1 MPKYKRKSIAIKAT
15 SPGAI
20 IGAAFGG
27 AQTFFG
33 KKIPVRQINDENQQ
47 TSSRDLNTKS
57 VVYNEINDD
66 LQRVVQTMQQQE
78 ASGIKEGVY
87 NHLHSADQKD
97 RSDYY
102 DHAGP
107 SFINIEE
114 GYGVLSLDSKSNG
127 NYIELSLVYGVT
139 VLQLLFRIRKELNQS
154 LMFESLTSNVIYV
167 TLVPCW
173 YNWRVTFK
181 IQIAS
186 LKGRGHDFDQ
196 NKNDYS
202 NTFAKHR
209 GRLDVLPSDSR
220 RNDLATPNRKKPKT
234 SEYVQS
240 SDHGFPLLSSSRT
253 RSPTR
258 ATYPTTTCSCPSPI
272 PCPSPTVCP
281 VTKCP
286 TVTRYPV
293 ITPCPSPKP
302 CPAVTANPSTSVCRC
317 PAFPLADCSKCTTLT
332 TQTVTCPECS
342 GIKAQNVILSS
353 EDPGLTSSKI

>member
-27 AQTFFG
+27 AVCGLTVTVVVFMCMGRKSSVFKKTQQTFFG

-127 NYIELSLVYGVT
+127 NYIEVGTST
-139 VLQLLFRIRKELNQS
+139 TPDCDEPMASTNEQTSKENNEY
-154 LMFESLTSNVIYV
+154 F
-167 TLVPCW
+167 TLE
-173 YNWRVTFK
+173 
-181 IQIAS
+181 A
-186 LKGRGHDFDQ
+186 
-196 NKNDYS
+196 
-202 NTFAKHR
+202 
-209 GRLDVLPSDSR
+209 
-220 RNDLATPNRKKPKT
+220 
-234 SEYVQS
+234 
-240 SDHGFPLLSSSRT
+240 
-253 RSPTR
+253 
-258 ATYPTTTCSCPSPI
+258 
-272 PCPSPTVCP
+272 
-281 VTKCP
+281 
-286 TVTRYPV
+286 
-293 ITPCPSPKP
+293 
-302 CPAVTANPSTSVCRC
+302 
-317 PAFPLADCSKCTTLT
+317 
-332 TQTVTCPECS
+332 
-342 GIKAQNVILSS
+342 SS
-353 EDPGLTSSKI
+353 E